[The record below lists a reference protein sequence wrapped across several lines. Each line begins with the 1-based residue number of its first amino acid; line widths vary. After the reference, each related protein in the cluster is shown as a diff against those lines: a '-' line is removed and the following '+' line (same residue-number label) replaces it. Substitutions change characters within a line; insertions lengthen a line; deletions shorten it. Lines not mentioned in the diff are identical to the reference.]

1 MSYYFSAEK
10 HARKERRMHLVKEC
24 LKEGMSR
31 QEIAEELEVSKET
44 IRRDINELRYRGEI
58 E

>member
-1 MSYYFSAEK
+1 M
-10 HARKERRMHLVKEC
+10 RLVKEC
-24 LKEGMSR
+24 LKEGMTH